1 MGCKET
7 NIYQALD
14 KLRAIPG
21 VTIVRTAKLYKT
33 DPVGP
38 VSQDWFLNTVAEL
51 QCTCDPWFLLQELQ
65 RIENDMGRV
74 RTIRWGPRIIDLDIL
89 IFEDKI
95 INTGQLTV
103 PHPYMAERAF
113 VLIPLQ
119 ELCPNLVLPGMGR
132 VVDLA
137 GVVEGKHQVHPYHV
151 S

>member
-74 RTIRWGPRIIDLDIL
+74 CLLYTSVTGVIILFPYATNPRWR
-89 IFEDKI
+89 ES
-95 INTGQLTV
+95 
-103 PHPYMAERAF
+103 
-113 VLIPLQ
+113 
-119 ELCPNLVLPGMGR
+119 C
-132 VVDLA
+132 
-137 GVVEGKHQVHPYHV
+137 HV
-151 S
+151 IWEKQSKTTQ